1 MIKSKIL
8 ALALIGIILSS
19 SSLSVADAY
28 TISLNIH
35 TTPLAISHPQI
46 YKINLFDHTATNNEK
61 KFAGSPALNQINL
74 VDGISADLSESINGM
89 SIPYQV
95 NLVDG
100 ILSIFNNFENP
111 ELEKFVNTKFIS
123 ISLDDGI
130 GSKSTK
136 YNQDDTRIVLI
147 KENDDRKALWER
159 IFPLDRIR
167 NGIKSF
173 YKIIQNDHSLSYIQL
188 EEVSSNNNQF
198 SINQLPTID
207 SELQNLSEFEKFV
220 GKTAYVTGQLV
231 CRYNSILMLKS
242 SSAKLI
248 LLVYS

>member
-1 MIKSKIL
+1 VIKSRII

-28 TISLNIH
+28 TITLNIH
-35 TTPLAISHPQI
+35 TTPFAISHPQI
-46 YKINLFDHTATNNEK
+46 YKINLFDHTAANYEK

-74 VDGISADLSESINGM
+74 VDGISADLSESNNAM
-89 SIPYQV
+89 STPYQI

-147 KENDDRKALWER
+147 KENNDRKALWER

-167 NGIKSF
+167 NGVKSF
-173 YKIIQNDHSLSYIQL
+173 YQIIQHDHSLSYIQL
-188 EEVSSNNNQF
+188 EEIVNDNSEF
-198 SINQLPTID
+198 SIKQQLPTNYLEI
-207 SELQNLSEFEKFV
+207 QNLSEFEKFIE
-220 GKTAYVTGQLV
+220 KTA
-231 CRYNSILMLKS
+231 
-242 SSAKLI
+242 
-248 LLVYS
+248 